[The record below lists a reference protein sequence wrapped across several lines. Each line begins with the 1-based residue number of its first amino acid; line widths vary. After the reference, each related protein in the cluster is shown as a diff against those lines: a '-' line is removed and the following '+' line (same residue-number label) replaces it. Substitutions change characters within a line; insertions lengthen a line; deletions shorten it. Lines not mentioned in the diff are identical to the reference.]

1 MISLTLS
8 RLLVAAFLM
17 AVPAVAQD
25 VTGTVQGTVT
35 DPAGGRVAGA
45 KVNLINEGTGVT
57 TTRDSNSEGEYLFN
71 FVPPVRYTVSAT
83 LTGFKTF
90 NSTGNEVGVNKTTRI
105 DLTLQVGSVAESLN
119 VTAEAVRIDAVSA
132 QVSTNVSTKM
142 VTDLPSSS
150 RNALSMPRWLLA

>member
-1 MISLTLS
+1 M
-8 RLLVAAFLM
+8 
-17 AVPAVAQD
+17 
-25 VTGTVQGTVT
+25 
-35 DPAGGRVAGA
+35 
-45 KVNLINEGTGVT
+45 KVK
-57 TTRDSNSEGEYLFN
+57 YFFN
-71 FVPPVRYTVSAT
+71 FVPPGRYTVSAT